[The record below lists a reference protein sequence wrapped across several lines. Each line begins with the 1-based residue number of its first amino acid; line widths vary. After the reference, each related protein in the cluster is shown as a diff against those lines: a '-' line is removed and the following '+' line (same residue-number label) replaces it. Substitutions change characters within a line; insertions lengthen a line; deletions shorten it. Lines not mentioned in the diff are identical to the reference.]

1 MEWHMKRLRHRC
13 CVSQSPLEL
22 PASLTTLQPGSK
34 RESLLLWRSR
44 LLLLWR
50 ENQWR
55 RPPSKR

>member
-1 MEWHMKRLRHRC
+1 MKRLRDRC

-22 PASLTTLQPGSK
+22 SASLTLQSDSK
-34 RESLLLWRSR
+34 RESLLLWRDR

>member
-1 MEWHMKRLRHRC
+1 MKRLRHRC
-13 CVSQSPLEL
+13 CVSLSPLEL
-22 PASLTTLQPGSK
+22 SASLTLQPGFS
-34 RESLLLWRSR
+34 REPLLLWRNR

>member
-1 MEWHMKRLRHRC
+1 MKRLRDRC

-22 PASLTTLQPGSK
+22 SASLTLQPGSN
-34 RESLLLWRSR
+34 REPLLLWRYP
-44 LLLLWR
+44 LLLWR